1 MGINL
6 KNFIWN
12 RDPQEAM
19 DNPYEWDAQK
29 KFVKE
34 ANQFLKHIR
43 KHLIEKYSYK
53 KDEYTVEKAIW
64 MLSLAAL
71 DSGIEIT
78 IALRKNQI
86 HVVYHLLRSIQE
98 ALDLATFFSLRDKQ
112 SSDMLNAWYSGKIV
126 SHGDYRSHLKK
137 MGNNDKADHLNEIYK
152 TLSKFNH
159 NSYPTLLY
167 SYGLDS
173 GGFIN
178 HYGRY
183 DSGITIPTNTI
194 AMLHAI
200 SSKVILEL
208 SFQLLILKVLDSA
221 VLKGLIGDQ
230 KRKRS
235 INRRFQIKNSPSSS

>member
-1 MGINL
+1 
-6 KNFIWN
+6 
-12 RDPQEAM
+12 
-19 DNPYEWDAQK
+19 
-29 KFVKE
+29 
-34 ANQFLKHIR
+34 
-43 KHLIEKYSYK
+43 
-53 KDEYTVEKAIW
+53 

-112 SSDMLNAWYSGKIV
+112 SSDMLNTWYSGKIV

-183 DSGITIPTNTI
+183 DSGITIPTNSI

-208 SFQLLILKVLDSA
+208 SFQLLILKILDSG
-221 VLKGLIGDQ
+221 VLKEFIGDQ
-230 KRKRS
+230 KRKRP
-235 INRRFQIKNSPSSS
+235 INRRFQIKNSRSS

>member
-34 ANQFLKHIR
+34 ANSFLREIR
-43 KHLIEKYSYK
+43 KHIIDKNSFSIN
-53 KDEYTVEKAIW
+53 DQSREKAIW

-78 IALRKNQI
+78 IALKRNQI
-86 HVVYHLLRSIQE
+86 QVVYHLLRSIQE
-98 ALDLATFFSLRDKQ
+98 ALDLATYFTFENEDVPTKISRWFNGEIIQHGEFRKFLEKNGDKEK
-112 SSDMLNAWYSGKIV
+112 AE
-126 SHGDYRSHLKK
+126 RLK
-137 MGNNDKADHLNEIYK
+137 DIHRA
-152 TLSKFNH
+152 LSKFNH

-167 SYGLDS
+167 SFFLDKN
-173 GGFIN
+173 GFIH

-183 DSGITIPTNTI
+183 ESNSFKPANTI

-200 SSKVILEL
+200 SSKIILEL
-208 SFQLLILKVLDSA
+208 SNQLVSLGSLELSDLSDF
-221 VLKGLIGDQ
+221 IGDQ
-230 KRKRS
+230 KRKRPVK
-235 INRRFQIKNSPSSS
+235 RRLHAK